1 MSHSSEK
8 SEVSY
13 IYILPSDGR
22 GWTNNSSWLLYY
34 IGKNHSIFIRERQ
47 SKSPWRYSYL
57 YTIYT
62 HTHVYIY
69 VYIYFGLRFI
79 RSPMSSLSLSLS
91 LFLYTHTLS
100 SISQFFL
107 FLFFYNIFFDYLGW
121 TNNRR
126 GQAQGSNRMQ
136 SWERRLARLFC
147 RQTVCVYTAALPI
160 HARLR
165 KKKKIN
171 K

>member
-91 LFLYTHTLS
+91 ISIYTHVEFNLS
-100 SISQFFL
+100 VLLISFFL
-107 FLFFYNIFFDYLGW
+107 QYIFWLFGLDKQSTRPSARI
-121 TNNRR
+121 
-126 GQAQGSNRMQ
+126 QSNAELRTAPCPALL
-136 SWERRLARLFC
+136 STDC
-147 RQTVCVYTAALPI
+147 VCI
-160 HARLR
+160 HCGASNSRSIEEE
-165 KKKKIN
+165 KEN